1 MSSSTA
7 PVYEIRSEAAKKR
20 FIWRL
25 IIVLVG
31 GMLLDGYI
39 LGILGPVT
47 GTIQDDIGLSTVQIG
62 ALTAMALLGILV
74 GSPIG
79 GCAAD
84 KWGRRPLF
92 FVDISLF
99 VVASGLQL
107 FAGSFEAL
115 IILRFVMGIAIG
127 AEYSVGWPMLAEFSP
142 RHLRGRLM
150 ATVTWPGSPASP
162 SATPSPPS
170 PPKPG

>member
-1 MSSSTA
+1 MAVSKNPPDDQSS
-7 PVYEIRSEAAKKR
+7 PSEPRPKKQAYRRPELVEYGSIAK
-20 FIWRL
+20 L
-25 IIVLVG
+25 
-31 GMLLDGYI
+31 
-39 LGILGPVT
+39 T
-47 GTIQDDIGLSTVQIG
+47 QG
-62 ALTAMALLGILV
+62 ALSAMALLGILV

-79 GCAAD
+79 GWAAD

-99 VVASGLQL
+99 VLASALQL

-115 IILRFVMGIAIG
+115 LIIRFVMGIAIG

-150 ATVTWPGSPASP
+150 ATVNLAWFSGFAIGYTV
-162 SATPSPPS
+162 ATLATEPEST
-170 PPKPG
+170 GRVCLAT